1 MSTRSEAQIERLKAL
16 VKEFPQTP
24 GVYIMK
30 NATEKV
36 IYVGKAKDLR
46 ARVRNYLT
54 KSGDQRLRVKYLV
67 QQIETIDYMLTKTE
81 VEAFLLEA
89 SLIKKFRPRYNIR
102 LKDDKSYPYIKV
114 DINHPFPRFYLARRV
129 EADRAIYFGPYS
141 SSGAVRG
148 TISFLNRTFKIRD
161 CRDAFFKSRTRP
173 CITYQ
178 MNQCT
183 APCVKYVN
191 EKQYR
196 EQIDQCLKFLKGKSQ
211 KIVKDLTAEMK
222 EAASNERFE
231 HAARLRDSIR
241 SIEIIQERQAVVSQ
255 KTDVDIDVIAF
266 KGDERGT
273 VIETLHVRAGRV
285 IGTKPHF
292 ISTLNPDEPTEEV
305 QEWMSSFLN
314 QFYLDNKVPDEI
326 ILPFAMGGDMVRL
339 IQAVLKE
346 RQGVTPSISIPIGE
360 EGKRLLDMA
369 STNAESH
376 FADHVSKRDRIME
389 GLELIQKKFL
399 LPELPK
405 RIECY
410 DISHFQGEDNVA
422 SQVVFEDGVPKKDD
436 YRKYKLKS
444 FEGANDFQAMK
455 EVLSRRLKHTEYDDP
470 HLIVVDGGK
479 GQLSLARE
487 ALKEIGR
494 TEIPI
499 VALAKARV
507 RGEFSDQ
514 EVEGSE
520 ERFFLPGRQNP
531 VTLPKNSMAFQIL
544 TGIRDE
550 AHRFAI
556 TFHRKLRG
564 ERALSSALDDIHGL
578 GDAKKKALL
587 KKFGT
592 VESISQAN
600 VDELSEVK
608 GINPV
613 LAERI
618 LLHLNS
624 NV

>member
-1 MSTRSEAQIERLKAL
+1 
-16 VKEFPQTP
+16 
-24 GVYIMK
+24 MK
-30 NATEKV
+30 NVNEKV

-102 LKDDKSYPYIKV
+102 LKDDKSYPYIKI
-114 DINHPFPRFYLARRV
+114 DMAHTFPRFYLARRV
-129 EADRAIYFGPYS
+129 QADGGIYFGPYS

-148 TISFLNRTFKIRD
+148 TIHFLNRTFKIRD

-173 CITYQ
+173 CISYQ
-178 MNQCT
+178 MDHCT

-191 EKQYR
+191 EGEYR
-196 EQIDQCLKFLKGKSQ
+196 EQVDQCIKFLKGKSQ
-211 KIVKDLTAEMK
+211 KIIKDLTKEMK
-222 EAASNERFE
+222 EAAANERFE
-231 HAARLRDSIR
+231 RAARLRDSIR
-241 SIEIIQERQAVVSQ
+241 SIEIVQERQAVVSQ
-255 KTDVDIDVIAF
+255 KTDVDIDVVAF
-266 KGDERGT
+266 RGDERGT
-273 VIETLHVRAGRV
+273 LIETLHVRAGRV

-292 ISTLNPDEPTEEV
+292 LPGLDPSHPSEEV
-305 QEWMSSFLN
+305 QEWLSSFLN

-326 ILPFAMGGDMVRL
+326 ILPVSISGDMVRL

-346 RQGVTPSISIPIGE
+346 RQGVTPSISIPVGE
-360 EGKRLLDMA
+360 EGKRLLDIAME
-369 STNAESH
+369 NAESH
-376 FADHVSKRDRIME
+376 FNDQVSKRDMVME
-389 GLELIQKKFL
+389 GLKQIQQKL
-399 LPELPK
+399 GLPEFPR

-410 DISHFQGEDNVA
+410 DISHFQGKDNVA
-422 SQVVFEDGVPKKDD
+422 SQVVFEEGVPKKSD

-444 FEGANDFQAMK
+444 FEGANDFLAMK

-470 HLIVVDGGK
+470 QLIVVDGGK

-494 TEIPI
+494 TEIPL

-507 RGEFSDQ
+507 KGEFSDQ
-514 EVEGSE
+514 EVSGSE

-531 VTLPKNSMAFQIL
+531 VTFAKNSMAFQIL

-556 TFHRKLRG
+556 TFHRKLRE
-564 ERALSSALDDIHGL
+564 ERTMASALDEINGL
-578 GDAKKKALL
+578 GEVKKKALL
-587 KKFGT
+587 KKFGS
-592 VESISQAN
+592 VEAISQAN

-608 GINPV
+608 GIHPI

-624 NV
+624 D